1 MRFFE
6 RLWRKEN
13 LLARLL
19 SLLAACCLWV
29 YVMTDNNP
37 IVERSV
43 EVRLQQINLPNN
55 MMVFNVPDRVV
66 VKIRGTRT
74 KISNDVEGELT
85 ASLNLKNVTEGQQS
99 LPVRVSFSD
108 GEVVSVTPGEV
119 SVYVDTVS
127 EKTVPVITR
136 EVGASTGDMIIGH
149 SVITP
154 SEVTLRGA
162 THRIDKVNKVV
173 APVDVTDHSNSF
185 QTESDLVAVSDDGYD
200 IPNMR
205 IIPERVMVQATMV
218 RQLLSIDVPVNLV
231 MSGTLPQGSVVTK
244 TEIKPEKIRVTA
256 PPSQLKTLKVVNTKP
271 VDVSALNGSTVIA
284 AELDLPDNV
293 IPEVRS
299 VQIML
304 SVERQN

>member
-13 LLARLL
+13 LLARFF

-154 SEVTLRGA
+154 AEVTLRGA

-173 APVDVTDHSNSF
+173 APVDVTDHSDSF

-218 RQLLSIDVPVNLV
+218 RQLLSVDVPVNLV